1 GCGGLGRARP
11 QSGQGAFA
19 PGHDHPRPYPFGKEI
34 LSGIVLDASVALC
47 WCLAGRQTA
56 YADAVQEAIMRGGA
70 ACAPGVWPLEIGQAL
85 SRAERAQAQTAAQVD
100 AWIAYFAG
108 GRVEVESLDAE
119 RAFGAVLGLARRT
132 GLSTYDA
139 SYLELAIRRGW
150 PLATLDADLRKAARR
165 QGAKLFQ
172 G

>member
-1 GCGGLGRARP
+1 M
-11 QSGQGAFA
+11 SGF
-19 PGHDHPRPYPFGKEI
+19 
-34 LSGIVLDASVALC
+34 VLDASVALC
-47 WCLAGRQTA
+47 WCFDSQMNA
-56 YADAVQEAIMRGGA
+56 YAGAVEAALEGGVPA
-70 ACAPGVWPLEIGQAL
+70 AVPFLWPLEMGHAL
-85 SRAERAQAQTAAQVD
+85 ARAERLRQLSAGEVD
-100 AWIAYFAG
+100 SLAEYFRSQLFSVDPG
-108 GRVEVESLDAE
+108 GIELA
-119 RAFGAVLGLARRT
+119 LGSILSLARRT